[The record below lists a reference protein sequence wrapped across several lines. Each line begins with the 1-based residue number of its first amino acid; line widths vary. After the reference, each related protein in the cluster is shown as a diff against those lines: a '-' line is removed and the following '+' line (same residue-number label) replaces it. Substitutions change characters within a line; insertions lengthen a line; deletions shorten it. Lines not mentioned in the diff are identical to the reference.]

1 MLNKKKLIEYFE
13 KGIKNT
19 SKLKIGTEHE
29 KFILNKTSLKPLI
42 YDEKDGILDVFK
54 SLIDLGWKPI
64 YEEGEKIVGLKYGQQ
79 NISLEPAGQFELS
92 GQPLD
97 NIHQTCMKLPVI

>member
-42 YDEKDGILDVFK
+42 YNEKEVPQPQEDEAWGLVILNVD
-54 SLIDLGWKPI
+54 PI
-64 YEEGEKIVGLKYGQQ
+64 
-79 NISLEPAGQFELS
+79 NS
-92 GQPLD
+92 
-97 NIHQTCMKLPVI
+97 